1 MIDTA
6 DRLALHELIGRYCD
20 LIDSQSWDGL
30 AAIFTPDATFDIT
43 EVGGP
48 LMDGLAA
55 IQHHM
60 AEVAQHPLAH
70 HVTNI
75 WVDDS
80 GDPVVLHSRFLGV
93 RDDLRVVTGH
103 YRDELVRTPHGWR
116 VTARVYRAQRRPA

>member
-20 LIDSQSWDGL
+20 LIDSCDWAGL
-30 AAIFTPDATFDIT
+30 AAIFTPMATFDIT
-43 EVGGP
+43 DVGGP
-48 LMDGLAA
+48 RLDGLAE

-60 AEVAQHPLAH
+60 AEVARHPLAH

-80 GDPVVLHSRFLGV
+80 AEPVVVHARFLGV
-93 RDDLRVVTGH
+93 LDDRRVATGH
-103 YRDELVRTPHGWR
+103 YRDELERTADGWR
-116 VTARVYRAQRRPA
+116 VTARTYRAQRRP